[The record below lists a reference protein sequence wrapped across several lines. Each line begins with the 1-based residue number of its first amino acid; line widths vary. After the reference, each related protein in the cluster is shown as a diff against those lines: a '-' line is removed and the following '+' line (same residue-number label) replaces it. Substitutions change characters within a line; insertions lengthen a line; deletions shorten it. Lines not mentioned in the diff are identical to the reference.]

1 MEQQRFSTLISN
13 LNEFISE
20 IDNILQGVKCP
31 SDVENLSVKQL
42 LDMADKLKNIESK
55 YDSFCSAELYHIIGM
70 ENMSVNQQ
78 LIFLET
84 VKNLLNKRP
93 LIKPFFMLNQDV
105 LRGHINAVGK
115 QSKYKCKLAGIEC
128 DAKSN
133 NY

>member
-42 LDMADKLKNIESK
+42 LDMTDKLKSIASK
-55 YDSFCSAELYHIIGM
+55 YESCCSAELYHIIGM

-84 VKNLLNKRP
+84 AKNLLNKRP
-93 LIKPFFMLNQDV
+93 LIKPFFMLNQEV
-105 LRGHINAVGK
+105 LRGHVNAVGK
-115 QSKYKCKLAGIEC
+115 HGKYKCKLAGIEC
-128 DAKSN
+128 DVKSN

>member
-1 MEQQRFSTLISN
+1 MEQQRFSALISN

-20 IDNILQGVKCP
+20 IDNILQGVKCS

-42 LDMADKLKNIESK
+42 LDMTDKLKNIESK

-84 VKNLLNKRP
+84 TKNLLNKRP

-105 LRGHINAVGK
+105 LRGHDNAVGK
-115 QSKYKCKLAGIEC
+115 
-128 DAKSN
+128 
-133 NY
+133 